1 MLAVDAWLHIHK
13 QSSPKMKGM
22 HAAPPI
28 PMLDLQRQYATVG
41 EEIGRAIADVCAGG
55 RFILGRE
62 VAELERS
69 FEQRTQAHTA
79 VGCASGT
86 DALWLALAAC
96 GIGPG
101 NAVITTPFS
110 FFASVS
116 SILRAG
122 ARPILADIDPISF
135 NLSAEATVQA
145 LATHPEVRAIM
156 PVHLYGQCADWDA
169 FTAVTQKHDALL
181 IEDAAQAFGADWRGM
196 PAGALGHAAAFSF
209 YPTKNLS
216 AWGDAG
222 LSTFRDP
229 AHGERACALRAH
241 GMRQRY
247 FHDEVGW
254 NSRLDTMQAA
264 VLLVKLNYIAQWNK
278 DRARVAAKY
287 SALFTNMGI
296 VGHVEDGAIVLPTAD
311 PRGTHVW
318 HQYVIRTPRRDALR
332 AHLAAQGIGSEVY
345 YPVPLHMQAALRD
358 LGYREGE
365 FPESERAAREVLALP
380 IYPELS
386 LDEQERVVEAVTAFF
401 GC

>member
-1 MLAVDAWLHIHK
+1 
-13 QSSPKMKGM
+13 
-22 HAAPPI
+22 
-28 PMLDLQRQYATVG
+28 MLDLARQYATVG
-41 EEIGRAIADVCAGG
+41 DAISRAVADVCAGG

-62 VAELERS
+62 VTELERAV
-69 FEQRTQAHTA
+69 EAETTTPAA

-86 DALWLALAAC
+86 DALWLAMAAC

-101 NAVITTPFS
+101 DAVLTTPFS
-110 FFASVS
+110 FFATVS

-122 ARPILADIDPISF
+122 ARPVLADIDPASY
-135 NLSAEATVQA
+135 NLCPAATADA
-145 LATHPEVRAIM
+145 LAANPDVRAVM

-169 FTAVTQKHDALL
+169 LAPLAQRHDLLL
-181 IEDAAQAFGADWRGM
+181 IEDAAQAFGATWRGV

-229 AHGERACALRAH
+229 AHGERARALRAH

-254 NSRLDTMQAA
+254 NSRLDTVQAA
-264 VLLVKLNYIAQWNK
+264 VLLVKLKYVQQWNE
-278 DRARVAAKY
+278 DRARVAALY
-287 SALFTNMGI
+287 TSLLTEAGL
-296 VGHVEDGAIVLPTAD
+296 VGTVADGGIVLPTAD

-318 HQYVIRTPRRDALR
+318 HQYVIRTPRRDDLR
-332 AHLAAQGIGSEVY
+332 AHLASQNIGSEVY
-345 YPVPLHMQAALRD
+345 YPVPLHLQAALQH
-358 LGYREGE
+358 LGYREGD

-380 IYPELS
+380 IYPELRP
-386 LDEQERVVEAVTAFF
+386 DEQERVVAAIVAFLN
-401 GC
+401 G

>member
-1 MLAVDAWLHIHK
+1 
-13 QSSPKMKGM
+13 
-22 HAAPPI
+22 
-28 PMLDLQRQYATVG
+28 MLDLQRQYAMVG
-41 EEIGRAIADVCAGG
+41 EEIGRAITEVCAAG
-55 RFILGRE
+55 RFILGHE
-62 VAELERS
+62 VAALERC
-69 FEQRTQAHTA
+69 FEQRTGAAAA

-101 NAVITTPFS
+101 DAVVTTPFS

-122 ARPILADIDPISF
+122 ARPVLADIDPASF
-135 NLSAEATVQA
+135 NLSGAATEQA
-145 LATHPEVRAIM
+145 LVAHPEIKAVM
-156 PVHLYGQCADWDA
+156 PVHLYGQCADWDTFA
-169 FTAVTQKHDALL
+169 AVAERHDLLL
-181 IEDAAQAFGADWRGM
+181 IEDAAQAFGAEWRGA
-196 PAGALGHAAAFSF
+196 PAGGLGHSAAFSF

-229 AHGERACALRAH
+229 AHGERARALRAH

-254 NSRLDTMQAA
+254 NSRLDTVQAA
-264 VLLVKLNYIAQWNK
+264 VLLVKLKYIALWNK
-278 DRARVAAKY
+278 DRARVAGQY
-287 SALFTNMGI
+287 STFFTQAGV
-296 VGHVEDGAIVLPTAD
+296 VGHVQDGAIVLPTAD

-380 IYPELS
+380 IYPELRV
-386 LDEQERVVEAVTAFF
+386 DEQERVVEAVTAFL